1 MAKLEYM
8 YTYIQKNSAYR
19 LTGLDSTLQI
29 PHRRK
34 LETGSLNVSAFYVS
48 RKDPISKHPYY
59 FATFFPNSMAKVSI
73 GRYHSYLDYFSIA
86 LEKIK
91 MSFLMEILTL
101 FILEYRY
108 QKSFL
113 ILLV

>member
-1 MAKLEYM
+1 MPVAKLEYM
-8 YTYIQKNSAYR
+8 YISKKNSAYR

-73 GRYHSYLDYFSIA
+73 GIIHIFVIFPLHLKKLKCHSLWKF
-86 LEKIK
+86 
-91 MSFLMEILTL
+91 
-101 FILEYRY
+101 
-108 QKSFL
+108 
-113 ILLV
+113 